1 MQGQDRS
8 QYSYAPVT
16 LKSKTMTLKAKAA
29 SLQSSP
35 SKESAFLIKEAEFQA
50 SLFPAIEFPKAY
62 RKAVQVVHSIPLNNM
77 TLVLRKMLNA
87 WIKNAIDTEVD
98 KDGYWSINIA
108 EMASDLGF
116 DSNNHQHLREAAME
130 LMKIVFEFDVL
141 ATQHPTPKLRKLT
154 DWDAATLFPN
164 VKQRSGK
171 LLYQINHEL
180 QERVLQPKMY
190 AMIDLNVIGRFKRS
204 SSIAIYEHCVRFVN
218 IGATTPV
225 HWTVLRSIILG
236 RAEVPKT
243 YEEFKHFNNK
253 ILRPSVVEMNSLADI
268 TVEMKLTKEGR
279 QVTTVQFIVSRK
291 NDVARQDMEPSNEE
305 AMKAI
310 GELVLFG
317 LSQSE
322 AKKMLRA
329 YPAQRVLAALA
340 YTKDRIANKKASVI
354 ENPAAYLRNAVAR
367 GYGAS
372 EEMALAGEMHDAQIK
387 GEPSTPARSGGAGE
401 KSSSQNKLV
410 DAFMMKQSKEA
421 QAYFNERGPADQDAL
436 VERYNA
442 QQEIGGFRIKKGK
455 PFKGAQSAFLRWL
468 AQDTWGQPSTENLL
482 EFAQT
487 MF

>member
-1 MQGQDRS
+1 
-8 QYSYAPVT
+8 
-16 LKSKTMTLKAKAA
+16 MTLKAKAA
-29 SLQSSP
+29 SRQSNHP
-35 SKESAFLIKEAEFQA
+35 IESVLLIKEADLQA
-50 SLFPAIEFPKAY
+50 SLFPAIEFPNAY
-62 RKAVQVVHSIPLNNM
+62 KKAVQVVHSIPLNNM

-87 WIKNAIDTEVD
+87 WIKNAIETEVD

-108 EMASDLGF
+108 EMASNLGF

-204 SSIAIYEHCVRFVN
+204 SSVAIYEHCVRFVN

-225 HWTVLRSIILG
+225 HWTVLRSIVLG

-253 ILRPSVVEMNSLADI
+253 ILRPSVLEMNSLADI
-268 TVEMKLTKEGR
+268 HVEMKLAKEGR
-279 QVTTVQFIVSRK
+279 QVTTVQFIVNRK
-291 NDVARQDMEPSNEE
+291 NDVARQDMELSDEE
-305 AMKAI
+305 TMKAV
-310 GELVLFG
+310 GELVRFG
-317 LSQSE
+317 FPQSD

-329 YPAQRVLAALA
+329 YPAPRVLDALA
-340 YTKDRIANKKASVI
+340 YTQDRIANSKTSVI

-367 GYGAS
+367 GYRAS
-372 EEMALAGEMHDAQIK
+372 EDLALAGEMHDAQAK
-387 GEPSTPARSGGAGE
+387 REPSIPASSGGADK
-401 KSSSQNKLV
+401 KSFSQNKLV
-410 DAFMMKQSKEA
+410 DAFMLKQSQEA
-421 QAYFNERGPADQDAL
+421 QAYFNELGLPEQDAL

-442 QQEIGGFRIKKGK
+442 QQEIRGFRIKKGK

-468 AQDTWGQPSTENLL
+468 AQDTWGQPSTEDLL

>member
-1 MQGQDRS
+1 MT
-8 QYSYAPVT
+8 YKT
-16 LKSKTMTLKAKAA
+16 LKTMTLKARTA
-29 SLQSSP
+29 SLQNSHSKGNASP
-35 SKESAFLIKEAEFQA
+35 ENGGEFQA
-50 SLFPAIEFPKAY
+50 SLFPTMELPNAY

-116 DSNNHQHLREAAME
+116 DSNNHQHLRQAAME

-141 ATQHPTPKLRKLT
+141 ATQHAIPKLRKLT

-204 SSIAIYEHCVRFVN
+204 SSVAIYEHCVRFVN

-225 HWTVLRSIILG
+225 HWTVLRSIVLG
-236 RAEVPKT
+236 RSEVPKT

-253 ILRPSVVEMNSLADI
+253 ILRPSVVEMNALADI
-268 TVEMKLTKEGR
+268 NVEMKLTKQGR

-291 NDVARQDMEPSNEE
+291 NDLARQDMDPSNEE
-305 AMKAI
+305 VMKAI

-317 LSQSE
+317 LSQSD
-322 AKKMLRA
+322 AKKMLRV
-329 YPAQRVLAALA
+329 YPAQRVLAALT
-340 YTKDRIANKKASVI
+340 YTKDRIANKKSSVI
-354 ENPAAYLRNAVAR
+354 ENPAAYLRNAIAR
-367 GYGAS
+367 GYEAS
-372 EEMALAGEMHDAQIK
+372 ENLTLAGEMPNAQIK
-387 GEPSTPARSGGAGE
+387 RELSMQARPGGAAE

-410 DAFMMKQSKEA
+410 DAFMMKQSMDA
-421 QAYFNERGPADQDAL
+421 QAYFNELGPADQDAL
-436 VERYNA
+436 VVRYNA
-442 QQEIGGFRIKKGK
+442 QQEIRGFRVKKGK

-468 AQDTWGQPSTENLL
+468 AQETWGQPTTEDLL

>member
-1 MQGQDRS
+1 MQGQNRS

-29 SLQSSP
+29 FLQSIP
-35 SKESAFLIKEAEFQA
+35 SKESSFLIEDVEFQA

-62 RKAVQVVHSIPLNNM
+62 KKAVQVVHSIPLNNM

-116 DSNNHQHLREAAME
+116 DSNNHQHLREAAIE

-204 SSIAIYEHCVRFVN
+204 SSVAIYEHCVRFVN
-218 IGATTPV
+218 IGSTTPV

-253 ILRPSVVEMNSLADI
+253 ILRPSVVEINLLADI
-268 TVEMKLTKEGR
+268 TVEMKLKKEGR

-291 NDVARQDMEPSNEE
+291 TDATRQDMEPSNEE

-340 YTKDRIANKKASVI
+340 YTKNRIAYKKASVI

-372 EEMALAGEMHDAQIK
+372 EEMALAGEMHDTQIK

-401 KSSSQNKLV
+401 KSSSQSKLV

-421 QAYFNERGPADQDAL
+421 EAYFNERGSADQDAL

-442 QQEIGGFRIKKGK
+442 QQEIRGFRIKKGK